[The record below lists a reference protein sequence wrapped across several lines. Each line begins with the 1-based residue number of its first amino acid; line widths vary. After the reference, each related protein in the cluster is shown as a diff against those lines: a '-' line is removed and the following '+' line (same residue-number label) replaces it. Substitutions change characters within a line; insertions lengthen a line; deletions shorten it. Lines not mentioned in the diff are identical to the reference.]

1 VIALALIVR
10 LSSPAN
16 AEPLSL
22 GGFPVCEASAAVRI
36 PCPENAEHEC
46 LLVGDNE
53 ERRRLFVYPFTPDRA
68 GSPSAAGLDVQ
79 ARRELDISGVLAA
92 KDDFELSDIE
102 ALARLSSGEIIVY
115 GSHSRNKHCLRRKKR
130 RRFVGIDIGSFAV
143 KAGSV
148 SLVRTKK
155 SADLSDSFGPELR
168 GDLAR
173 VAAAVAAGERLADRG
188 QCEQA
193 FNIEAAFV
201 VSAAEG
207 DQVWVGLRR
216 PLVDGHAVLL
226 RHEVGRA
233 SLRFVE
239 ARLVELGGEGFRGLD
254 VANGFVWGI
263 ATRRAPESSMTS
275 ALWRFPVE
283 ALAGEGPIVAEQAG
297 ELPKASEGLAIF
309 GDQAVV
315 VMDGKQS
322 GDRCIERAGYVVV
335 PIPTH

>member
-1 VIALALIVR
+1 
-10 LSSPAN
+10 
-16 AEPLSL
+16 
-22 GGFPVCEASAAVRI
+22 
-36 PCPENAEHEC
+36 

-53 ERRRLFVYPFTPDRA
+53 ERKRLFVYPVVPASDESR
-68 GSPSAAGLDVQ
+68 SASELDVR
-79 ARRELDISGVLAA
+79 ARRELDISGVLHAN
-92 KDDFELSDIE
+92 DDFELSDIE
-102 ALARLSSGEIIVY
+102 ALARLSSGEILVY
-115 GSHSRNKHCLRRKKR
+115 GSHSRNKRCLRRKKR
-130 RRFVGIDIGSFAV
+130 RRFVGVDIRSSAV

-155 SADLSDSFGPELR
+155 SADLSDSFGPEPR
-168 GDLAR
+168 GELAR
-173 VAAAVAAGERLADRG
+173 VAAAVAEGERLADRG

-193 FNIEAAFV
+193 FNIEAALV

-226 RHEVGRA
+226 RHEVGHA

-263 ATRRAPESSMTS
+263 ATRRVPESSTTS

-283 ALAGEGPIVAEQAG
+283 ALAGEGTIVAEQAG
-297 ELPKASEGLAIF
+297 ELPKASEGLAIL

-322 GDRCIERAGYVVV
+322 DNRCIERAGYVVV